1 MNFFD
6 AQDRARRSTRRL
18 IIAYVFATL
27 LIIAGVTAIVAAA
40 LLLVGE
46 PGTPAHPSVLATTA
60 VLAALLIIGAT
71 LYKTAALSAGGSR
84 VALDMGGTL
93 IPPDIRDPLR
103 QRLRNVVEEMAIASG
118 IPAPEIYVL
127 ESEPGIN
134 AFAAGLTPGD
144 AAIAVTRGAL
154 EVLDRDELQ
163 GVIAHEFAHVM
174 NGDMRLNVRMIGI
187 LFGIMVLSF
196 IGRMLLR
203 SGRHRSVVSSRNNRN
218 MPVIL
223 VIGVGLTVL
232 GWLGVLCAR
241 IIKAGVSRQR
251 ELLADASAV
260 QFTRQSRGLAGA
272 LKKIGGYSARS
283 WIREAN
289 PEEVSHMLFAR
300 GSQRFAS
307 MFATHP
313 PLTKRIQLLD
323 PSFREEDYPRV
334 EVRATPV
341 GEKGQASGLVAGDES
356 MAPAAVSGD
365 SVANMR
371 ASIIENIGNPTSQ
384 QIDVAQQ
391 LHRAIPVLL
400 FDAAHSHEESF
411 LLALALTLHRDSNQR
426 ERQLRLLVDQLG
438 PERTERVR
446 RYSVEM
452 HALGPEFFL
461 PLLDIAFPALRRRP
475 TTQLEFL
482 LGLVRRLVELDGEL
496 DLREYCYLRIL
507 ARNLDLEATFFQ
519 RADNVRLKRTEAGR
533 AARTLL
539 RIVADHGI
547 DGDAA
552 MRDEAYAA
560 GMAALG
566 HATGQRDAPTAGS
579 VVTDELDRSLDLL
592 QHLKPADRHRLVE
605 ALAAVVLSDAHI
617 SVTEIE
623 VLRAICAALDC
634 PLPPLASAHTPA
646 PAIPTDIG
654 PRHQGSGT
662 RVRRY

>member
-1 MNFFD
+1 
-6 AQDRARRSTRRL
+6 L
-18 IIAYVFATL
+18 IIAYIFATL

-40 LLLVGE
+40 LLLAGE
-46 PGTPAHPSVLATTA
+46 PGTLAHPSVLVATA
-60 VLAALLIIGAT
+60 VLAGLLIIGAT
-71 LYKTAALSAGGSR
+71 LFKTAALSAGGSR
-84 VALDMGGTL
+84 VAVDMGGTL

-174 NGDMRLNVRMIGI
+174 NGDMRLNVRMIGV

-196 IGRMLLR
+196 IGRMILR

-218 MPVIL
+218 VPFIL
-223 VIGVGLTVL
+223 VIGLGLTLL

-283 WIREAN
+283 WIREAD

-300 GSQRFAS
+300 GSQRFS
-307 MFATHP
+307 SLFATHP

-334 EVRATPV
+334 EARAKSV
-341 GEKGQASGLVAGDES
+341 GEKGQASGLVAGAEVMASPAVAGES
-356 MAPAAVSGD
+356 
-365 SVANMR
+365 ANMR
-371 ASIIENIGNPTSQ
+371 ASIIESIGNPTSQ

-411 LLALALTLHRDSNQR
+411 LLALALTLHRDSKQR

-438 PERTERVR
+438 NDRTQSVT
-446 RYSVEM
+446 RYDEELR
-452 HALGPEFFL
+452 ALGPEFYL

-482 LGLVRRLVELDGEL
+482 LGLVQRLVDLDGEL

-507 ARNLDLEATFFQ
+507 ARNLDLEATFLQ
-519 RADNVRLKRTEAGR
+519 RANSGRLKRTEAGH

-547 DGDAA
+547 EGDTA
-552 MRDEAYAA
+552 MRNEAYAA
-560 GMAALG
+560 GMATLG
-566 HATGQRDAPTAGS
+566 QATGQRDATPAGPT
-579 VVTDELDRSLDLL
+579 VVAELDRSLDLL
-592 QHLKPADRHRLVE
+592 QHLKSADRHRLVE
-605 ALAAVVLSDAHI
+605 ALAAVVLRNANV

-623 VLRAICAALDC
+623 LLRAICAALDC
-634 PLPPLASAHTPA
+634 PLPPLTTMQMPPPA
-646 PAIPTDIG
+646 LPTEIG
-654 PRHQGSGT
+654 PRHQ
-662 RVRRY
+662 VRRY

>member
-1 MNFFD
+1 MNFFE

-18 IIAYVFATL
+18 IIAYVIATL
-27 LIIAGVTAIVAAA
+27 LIIAGVTAIVTAA
-40 LLLVGE
+40 LLMVGE
-46 PGTPAHPSVLATTA
+46 PGTPAHPSVLFATA
-60 VLAALLIIGAT
+60 VLAALLIVGAT

-203 SGRHRSVVSSRNNRN
+203 SSRHRSLVSSRNNRN
-218 MPVIL
+218 VPVIL
-223 VIGVGLTVL
+223 VIGLGLTVL

-307 MFATHP
+307 LFATHP

-334 EVRATPV
+334 EARSKSV
-341 GEKGQASGLVAGDES
+341 GERGQASGLVARDDV
-356 MAPAAVSGD
+356 MASASVPGE

-384 QIDVAQQ
+384 QIEVAQQ

-400 FDAAHSHEESF
+400 FDAAHSHEESL
-411 LLALALTLHRDSNQR
+411 LLALALTLHRDSKQR
-426 ERQLRLLVDQLG
+426 ERQLRFLVDQLG
-438 PERTERVR
+438 QDRTQRVT
-446 RYSVEM
+446 RYDEEQR
-452 HALGPEFFL
+452 ALGPEYFL

-482 LGLVRRLVELDGEL
+482 LGLVQRLVELDGEL

-507 ARNLDLEATFFQ
+507 AKNLDLEATFLQ
-519 RADNVRLKRTEAGR
+519 RASNVRLKRTKAGH

-539 RIVADHGI
+539 RIVADHGV

-560 GMAALG
+560 GLAALG
-566 HATGQRDAPTAGS
+566 QEPGKRDAPPADRTVSA
-579 VVTDELDRSLDLL
+579 ELDRNLDLL
-592 QHLKPADRHRLVE
+592 QHLKPADRHRLVK
-605 ALAAVVLSDAHI
+605 ALAAVILSDAN
-617 SVTEIE
+617 VAVIE
-623 VLRAICAALDC
+623 LELLRAICAALDC
-634 PLPPLASAHTPA
+634 PLPPLTTLETPTPA
-646 PAIPTDIG
+646 KPTEIG
-654 PRHQGSGT
+654 PRHQSS
-662 RVRRY
+662 

>member
-6 AQDRARRSTRRL
+6 AQDRARRGTRRL
-18 IIAYVFATL
+18 IIAYIIATL

-40 LLLVGE
+40 LMLAGE
-46 PGTPAHPSVLATTA
+46 PGTPAHPSVLVATA
-60 VLAALLIIGAT
+60 VLAGLLIIGAT
-71 LYKTAALSAGGSR
+71 LFKTAALSAGGSR

-174 NGDMRLNVRMIGI
+174 NGDMRLNVRMIGV

-196 IGRMLLR
+196 IGRMILR

-218 MPVIL
+218 VPFIL
-223 VIGVGLTVL
+223 VIGLGLTLL

-283 WIREAN
+283 WIREAD

-300 GSQRFAS
+300 GSQRFS
-307 MFATHP
+307 SLFATHP

-334 EVRATPV
+334 EARAESV
-341 GEKGQASGLVAGDES
+341 GEKGQASGLVAGDGVTAS
-356 MAPAAVSGD
+356 SAVAGE

-426 ERQLRLLVDQLG
+426 GRQLRFLVDQLG
-438 PERTERVR
+438 NDRTQRVT
-446 RYSVEM
+446 RYEEELR
-452 HALGPEFFL
+452 ALGPEFYL

-482 LGLVRRLVELDGEL
+482 LGLVQRLVDLDGEL

-507 ARNLDLEATFFQ
+507 ARNLDLEATFLQ
-519 RADNVRLKRTEAGR
+519 RANSGLLKRMEAGR

-539 RIVADHGI
+539 RIVAEHGVE
-547 DGDAA
+547 GDAA

-560 GMAALG
+560 GMATLG
-566 HATGQRDAPTAGS
+566 QATGQRDVTPAGTT
-579 VVTDELDRSLDLL
+579 VVAELDRSLDLL
-592 QHLKPADRHRLVE
+592 QHLKSADRHRLVE
-605 ALAAVVLSDAHI
+605 ALAAVVLSNANV
-617 SVTEIE
+617 SVAEIE
-623 VLRAICAALDC
+623 LLRAICAALDC
-634 PLPPLASAHTPA
+634 PLPPLTTVQTPP
-646 PAIPTDIG
+646 PAEPTEIG
-654 PRHQGSGT
+654 PRHQSS
-662 RVRRY
+662 